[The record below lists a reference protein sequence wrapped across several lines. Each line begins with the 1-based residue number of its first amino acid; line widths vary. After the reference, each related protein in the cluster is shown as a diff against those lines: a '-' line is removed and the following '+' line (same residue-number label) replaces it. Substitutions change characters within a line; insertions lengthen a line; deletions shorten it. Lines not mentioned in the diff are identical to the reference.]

1 MNIKKIKKAQKK
13 VPPIPIPAE
22 PVMPPQQIA
31 KDIEDVTGLTDAE
44 LERNDYIHNEIFD
57 LINRLNPAGTELE
70 WDISIIAEVAD
81 DIEDYLVAKGIC
93 TAKEFSP
100 YREI

>member
-1 MNIKKIKKAQKK
+1 MNIKKIKKAQNKTLTQ
-13 VPPIPIPAE
+13 PAE
-22 PVMPPQQIA
+22 LSMPPQQA
-31 KDIEDVTGLTDAE
+31 QDIEDVTGLTDAE

-70 WDISIIAEVAD
+70 WDISIIAEIAD

>member
-1 MNIKKIKKAQKK
+1 MNIKKIKKAQNK
-13 VPPIPIPAE
+13 PIQPAE
-22 PVMPPQQIA
+22 PITPSQQIV

-44 LERNDYIHNEIFD
+44 LERNDYIHNEVFD

-70 WDISIIAEVAD
+70 WDISIIAEIAD
-81 DIEDYLVAKGIC
+81 DIEDYFVAKGIC

-100 YREI
+100 YKEI

>member
-1 MNIKKIKKAQKK
+1 MKIKKIKKAQKK
-13 VPPIPIPAE
+13 VPPIQPAE
-22 PVMPPQQIA
+22 LAMPPQQIA

-81 DIEDYLVAKGIC
+81 DIEDYLVNKGIC

-100 YREI
+100 YKEI